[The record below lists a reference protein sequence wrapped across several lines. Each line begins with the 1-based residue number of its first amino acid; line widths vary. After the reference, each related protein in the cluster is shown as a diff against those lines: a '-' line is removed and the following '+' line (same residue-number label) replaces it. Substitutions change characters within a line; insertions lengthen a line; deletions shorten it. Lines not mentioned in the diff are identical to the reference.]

1 MTEERAALER
11 RYDRCVSEGDHAAVL
26 GPDVRALTDRL
37 LYDLLERTARA
48 DEDPEAASDTAL
60 ALLIGSVHWA
70 RHQFTG
76 DGRDMLVA
84 LVLLGHIHRMASD
97 FLDPEIRERVL
108 GGDNARYASPEGQAE
123 LGTML
128 LHLSAGGEDPA
139 MLMLSLIQ
147 WGNLSTEAGVDHPQ
161 SAKWYALYSIAWQE
175 CFTVTRRHFAL
186 RCSIHLHQVA
196 VDRTPDDDPQR
207 INRILYLVRS
217 YLGYSEESGE
227 TKALDKAVALC
238 GTLDPQHTVEI
249 PRFLGGIGLR
259 RLSAYERTADPS
271 GLPLSAEAFRVALSF
286 DSLAPQG
293 RVDCLNNLS
302 YALRVLAEHK
312 GDRAMG
318 EEAVA
323 TARAAVEAC
332 GENLSGPAT
341 CLANLAA
348 ALVVLSTL
356 AEDELLLP
364 EAVGF
369 AERAVTALR
378 PEDDPGFCQ
387 CILATSLHRLGAATD
402 DAEALRRAGAAL
414 RRGASADGSFRRH
427 AALEA
432 RLCGAWLQLG
442 QAADQDGGSAQAIS
456 PEALEEVVGLTR
468 GVIAR
473 EDDYPLDDEWGR
485 LGAHLLKAFRHTRA
499 PDLLDLT
506 VRLFR
511 KLVEQTQEP
520 ERFAATRVSLATALS
535 MQGADQREGGRIAE
549 AVRILVEVATWAA
562 VHQRDLFPA
571 VVNNLAVS
579 AGQLAEHG
587 GAEKAEQVAV
597 KMLDEAAT
605 AMPAGNPYRVVHL
618 VKLGLALRHR
628 RDDASGD
635 DPRLPGIVI
644 LEL

>member
-1 MTEERAALER
+1 MTEARAALER

-26 GPDVRALTDRL
+26 GPDVRALSDRL
-37 LYDLLERTARA
+37 LYDLLERTARS

-70 RHQFTG
+70 RHQLTG

-128 LHLSAGGEDPA
+128 LRLSAGGEDPA
-139 MLMLSLIQ
+139 MLTLSLIQ
-147 WGNLSTEAGVDHPQ
+147 WGNLTTEAGVDHPQ

-175 CFTVTRRHFAL
+175 CFTVTRRPFAL

-196 VDRTPDDDPQR
+196 VDHTPDDDPHR
-207 INRILYLVRS
+207 IERILYLVRS
-217 YLGYSEESGE
+217 YLGYGEESGE

-238 GTLDPQHTVEI
+238 EPLDPQHTVEI
-249 PRFLGGIGLR
+249 PKFLRGIGTR
-259 RLSAYERTADPS
+259 RLSTYERTADPA
-271 GLPLSAEAFRVALSF
+271 GLPLAAEAFRAALSF
-286 DSLAPQG
+286 DSVTLQG
-293 RVDCLNNLS
+293 RIECLNNLS
-302 YALRVLAEHK
+302 YALRVLAENR
-312 GDRAMG
+312 GDRAMAQ
-318 EEAVA
+318 EAVD

-332 GENLSGPAT
+332 MENLSGLAL
-341 CLANLAA
+341 CLANVAA

-356 AEDELLLP
+356 AGDEPLLS

-369 AERAVTALR
+369 AERAVTSLR
-378 PEDDPGFCQ
+378 PEDDRGFCQ
-387 CILATSLHRLGAATD
+387 SILAHSLHRLGAATD

-414 RRGASADGSFRRH
+414 RLGASVDGSYRRH

-432 RLCGAWLQLG
+432 RLCAAWLQFG
-442 QAADQDGGSAQAIS
+442 QAADQGGGSARAIS
-456 PEALEEVVGLTR
+456 PEALEEVLGLIR

-473 EDDYPLDDEWGR
+473 EDDFPLDDEWGR
-485 LGAHLLKAFRHTRA
+485 LGAHLLDAFRRTRA

-511 KLVEQTQEP
+511 NLVEQAQKP
-520 ERFAATRVSLATALS
+520 ECFATTRVSLATALS
-535 MQGADQREGGRIAE
+535 MQGAVEREGGPIAE

-571 VVNNLAVS
+571 VVNNLALS
-579 AGQLAEHG
+579 AAQLAEHG
-587 GAEKAEQVAV
+587 GAERAEQAALTL
-597 KMLDEAAT
+597 LDEAVT
-605 AMPAGNPYRVVHL
+605 ALPAGSPYRVVHL

-644 LEL
+644 REL